1 MPVLL
6 TIFSN
11 LFVPNVYALV
21 KLVRQLACASETKSQ
36 ILASSWK
43 VVKQAVTEGGL
54 VKFHNHNPL
63 YEVNDLSMT

>member
-36 ILASSWK
+36 IRASSWK

-54 VKFHNHNPL
+54 VRFHNPL

>member
-1 MPVLL
+1 MLP

-11 LFVPNVYALV
+11 LFVPNAYALV

-43 VVKQAVTEGGL
+43 VVKQAVVEEGGL
-54 VKFHNHNPL
+54 VRFHNPL
-63 YEVNDLSMT
+63 YEVNDMSMT